1 MADESTNAGVPAE
14 SAMPGYGVM
23 MIDDKPI
30 TAVRFDKREVDGETA
45 YDLSFRLNGKQ
56 VVRIKGVNEVGL
68 TEAVGQRN
76 ALRIS
81 EA

>member
-1 MADESTNAGVPAE
+1 M
-14 SAMPGYGVM
+14 
-23 MIDDKPI
+23 

-81 EA
+81 EAEATKGSLSGEDLAFSHGLTPKEI

>member
-1 MADESTNAGVPAE
+1 
-14 SAMPGYGVM
+14 MPGYGVM
-23 MIDDKPI
+23 MIDDNPI

-81 EA
+81 